1 MIILQWIIWAIAL
14 LFFVSFW
21 YGLRRD
27 AKSKGFGTGRPIHIS
42 LLIQTILLLLAV
54 VLFLFVPWNKFHLL
68 WIIPA
73 CIISSWIISFI
84 IIPVPIIGDV
94 LRNIS
99 LIFAYIFLVGTKWEI
114 GGYPWEIS
122 TLRALKSRIKSEKY
136 STIEDFEV
144 AIKRHEDQL
153 FGIRLFNEGIKDLY
167 SYDRN
172 ILDTTNYHFKNIM
185 ERGQKAISEAKE
197 LLKKVKSGEG
207 NIKVLKKFEFPP
219 IHGPGLDEMTQR
231 ATLLVKAYEKLFPSR
246 PREASLT
253 QEERKKLKEEALRNF
268 EV

>member
-14 LFFVSFW
+14 LVFVSFW
-21 YGLRRD
+21 YGIRRD
-27 AKSKGFGTGRPIHIS
+27 AKREMPVHIA

-54 VLFLFVPWNKFHLL
+54 VLFLFIPWNKFHLL
-68 WIIPA
+68 WVIPA
-73 CIISSWIISFI
+73 CFISGWIIGFI
-84 IIPVPIIGDV
+84 IIPVPIIGDI

-99 LIFAYIFLVGTKWEI
+99 LIFSYIFLVGTKWEI

-197 LLKKVKSGEG
+197 LWEKVKSGEED
-207 NIKVLKKFEFPP
+207 IKALKKFEFPP
-219 IHGPGLDEMTQR
+219 IQGPGLDEMTQR

-253 QEERKKLKEEALRNF
+253 PEERKKLMEEALKNF
-268 EV
+268 EM